1 MVGGAVN
8 HVRTVGK
15 LERRWHTTGQ
25 SADGTTSVDF
35 RLSLLIARV
44 PPGGA
49 ISYIISVWAYEVK
62 FMFKSDHKILSYGR
76 FKILVQAC
84 PG

>member
-1 MVGGAVN
+1 MVGGVVN

-62 FMFKSDHKILSYGR
+62 LTPAKKKLDTADQILSM
-76 FKILVQAC
+76 
-84 PG
+84 